1 MGSVLARLFRPDPQD
16 VWIKLSKPVLD
27 KYFESVQLSD
37 EKLIHQAAL
46 VNFHFEE
53 DPTLPPAAQLDFVE
67 QFKLYLLLSAR
78 VQLADIAEKNFGRL
92 GGRREAWNFHIL
104 FIPSHTR
111 DFDCEEDDSSELS
124 DYRRWVPKETFVSTL
139 LSGQQVEQLYVPGT
153 KEPHILAY
161 HYLKSRFCLTRLIPN
176 FSDATMYTV
185 FERRLWS
192 ATEFTFTWPSLR
204 VEELCPPVDPQLC
217 PLRKEDFCPFMLWV
231 TLPREYLR
239 VMTDCTLQS
248 TWNFGMITEQV
259 SFMGDHFNFSFSPRS
274 SLLLHTFNI
283 SISQVQGTF
292 RMDQRYFDAPVTI
305 GFRPLWQDWESNG
318 RTLWNRYY
326 LDYFVHF
333 QRPIQLNFRSL
344 SRTLLNHTFVSCV
357 HHGLN
362 TLHLVQYFNSFRSS
376 PELSMLMHI
385 PMTRDQRRAVEN
397 WNFPGDTPWY
407 IVIEAARSRL

>member
-1 MGSVLARLFRPDPQD
+1 
-16 VWIKLSKPVLD
+16 
-27 KYFESVQLSD
+27 
-37 EKLIHQAAL
+37 
-46 VNFHFEE
+46 
-53 DPTLPPAAQLDFVE
+53 
-67 QFKLYLLLSAR
+67 
-78 VQLADIAEKNFGRL
+78 
-92 GGRREAWNFHIL
+92 
-104 FIPSHTR
+104 
-111 DFDCEEDDSSELS
+111 
-124 DYRRWVPKETFVSTL
+124 
-139 LSGQQVEQLYVPGT
+139 
-153 KEPHILAY
+153 
-161 HYLKSRFCLTRLIPN
+161 
-176 FSDATMYTV
+176 
-185 FERRLWS
+185 
-192 ATEFTFTWPSLR
+192 
-204 VEELCPPVDPQLC
+204 
-217 PLRKEDFCPFMLWV
+217 MLWV

-292 RMDQRYFDAPVTI
+292 RMEERYFDAPVTI

-362 TLHLVQYFNSFRSS
+362 TLHLVQYFNSFRSN

>member
-1 MGSVLARLFRPDPQD
+1 
-16 VWIKLSKPVLD
+16 
-27 KYFESVQLSD
+27 
-37 EKLIHQAAL
+37 
-46 VNFHFEE
+46 
-53 DPTLPPAAQLDFVE
+53 
-67 QFKLYLLLSAR
+67 
-78 VQLADIAEKNFGRL
+78 
-92 GGRREAWNFHIL
+92 
-104 FIPSHTR
+104 
-111 DFDCEEDDSSELS
+111 
-124 DYRRWVPKETFVSTL
+124 
-139 LSGQQVEQLYVPGT
+139 
-153 KEPHILAY
+153 
-161 HYLKSRFCLTRLIPN
+161 
-176 FSDATMYTV
+176 
-185 FERRLWS
+185 
-192 ATEFTFTWPSLR
+192 
-204 VEELCPPVDPQLC
+204 
-217 PLRKEDFCPFMLWV
+217 
-231 TLPREYLR
+231 
-239 VMTDCTLQS
+239 
-248 TWNFGMITEQV
+248 MITDQV

-292 RMDQRYFDAPVTI
+292 RMEERYFDAPVTI

-397 WNFPGDTPWY
+397 WNFPGDTPCGTL
-407 IVIEAARSRL
+407 SLRLHVADFETLIFGCCNFELSATCQDLTFVQFTLNSLTCKDCTLDLKHL

>member
-1 MGSVLARLFRPDPQD
+1 MKKMIRL
-16 VWIKLSKPVLD
+16 
-27 KYFESVQLSD
+27 
-37 EKLIHQAAL
+37 
-46 VNFHFEE
+46 NF
-53 DPTLPPAAQLDFVE
+53 
-67 QFKLYLLLSAR
+67 
-78 VQLADIAEKNFGRL
+78 
-92 GGRREAWNFHIL
+92 
-104 FIPSHTR
+104 
-111 DFDCEEDDSSELS
+111 S

-153 KEPHILAY
+153 KEPHLLAY

-292 RMDQRYFDAPVTI
+292 RMEERYFDAPVTI

-344 SRTLLNHTFVSCV
+344 SRTLLNHDFC
-357 HHGLN
+357 HAREN
-362 TLHLVQYFNSFRSS
+362 FR
-376 PELSMLMHI
+376 
-385 PMTRDQRRAVEN
+385 
-397 WNFPGDTPWY
+397 
-407 IVIEAARSRL
+407 

>member
-53 DPTLPPAAQLDFVE
+53 DP
-67 QFKLYLLLSAR
+67 
-78 VQLADIAEKNFGRL
+78 
-92 GGRREAWNFHIL
+92 
-104 FIPSHTR
+104 
-111 DFDCEEDDSSELS
+111 
-124 DYRRWVPKETFVSTL
+124 
-139 LSGQQVEQLYVPGT
+139 
-153 KEPHILAY
+153 
-161 HYLKSRFCLTRLIPN
+161 
-176 FSDATMYTV
+176 
-185 FERRLWS
+185 
-192 ATEFTFTWPSLR
+192 
-204 VEELCPPVDPQLC
+204 
-217 PLRKEDFCPFMLWV
+217 

-292 RMDQRYFDAPVTI
+292 RMEERYFDAPVTI

>member
-1 MGSVLARLFRPDPQD
+1 
-16 VWIKLSKPVLD
+16 
-27 KYFESVQLSD
+27 
-37 EKLIHQAAL
+37 
-46 VNFHFEE
+46 
-53 DPTLPPAAQLDFVE
+53 
-67 QFKLYLLLSAR
+67 
-78 VQLADIAEKNFGRL
+78 
-92 GGRREAWNFHIL
+92 
-104 FIPSHTR
+104 
-111 DFDCEEDDSSELS
+111 
-124 DYRRWVPKETFVSTL
+124 
-139 LSGQQVEQLYVPGT
+139 
-153 KEPHILAY
+153 
-161 HYLKSRFCLTRLIPN
+161 
-176 FSDATMYTV
+176 
-185 FERRLWS
+185 
-192 ATEFTFTWPSLR
+192 
-204 VEELCPPVDPQLC
+204 
-217 PLRKEDFCPFMLWV
+217 
-231 TLPREYLR
+231 
-239 VMTDCTLQS
+239 MTDCTLQS
-248 TWNFGMITEQV
+248 NWNFGMITEQV

-292 RMDQRYFDAPVTI
+292 RMEERYFDAPVTI

-407 IVIEAARSRL
+407 IVIEAARSRLWNFDFWMLQLWTFSNMSRFDFCAIHFEQSNL

>member
-1 MGSVLARLFRPDPQD
+1 MKKMIRL
-16 VWIKLSKPVLD
+16 
-27 KYFESVQLSD
+27 
-37 EKLIHQAAL
+37 
-46 VNFHFEE
+46 NF
-53 DPTLPPAAQLDFVE
+53 
-67 QFKLYLLLSAR
+67 
-78 VQLADIAEKNFGRL
+78 
-92 GGRREAWNFHIL
+92 
-104 FIPSHTR
+104 
-111 DFDCEEDDSSELS
+111 S
-124 DYRRWVPKETFVSTL
+124 DYRR
-139 LSGQQVEQLYVPGT
+139 
-153 KEPHILAY
+153 
-161 HYLKSRFCLTRLIPN
+161 LIP
-176 FSDATMYTV
+176 
-185 FERRLWS
+185 
-192 ATEFTFTWPSLR
+192 
-204 VEELCPPVDPQLC
+204 
-217 PLRKEDFCPFMLWV
+217 KEDFCPFMLWV

-292 RMDQRYFDAPVTI
+292 RM
-305 GFRPLWQDWESNG
+305 E
-318 RTLWNRYY
+318 Y

-362 TLHLVQYFNSFRSS
+362 TLHLVQYFNSFRSN

>member
-46 VNFHFEE
+46 VNFHLEE
-53 DPTLPPAAQLDFVE
+53 
-67 QFKLYLLLSAR
+67 
-78 VQLADIAEKNFGRL
+78 
-92 GGRREAWNFHIL
+92 
-104 FIPSHTR
+104 
-111 DFDCEEDDSSELS
+111 
-124 DYRRWVPKETFVSTL
+124 
-139 LSGQQVEQLYVPGT
+139 
-153 KEPHILAY
+153 
-161 HYLKSRFCLTRLIPN
+161 
-176 FSDATMYTV
+176 
-185 FERRLWS
+185 
-192 ATEFTFTWPSLR
+192 
-204 VEELCPPVDPQLC
+204 
-217 PLRKEDFCPFMLWV
+217 
-231 TLPREYLR
+231 
-239 VMTDCTLQS
+239 
-248 TWNFGMITEQV
+248 
-259 SFMGDHFNFSFSPRS
+259 DHFNFSFSPRS

-292 RMDQRYFDAPVTI
+292 RMEERYFDAPVTI

-362 TLHLVQYFNSFRSS
+362 TLHLVQYFNSFRSK
-376 PELSMLMHI
+376 P
-385 PMTRDQRRAVEN
+385 
-397 WNFPGDTPWY
+397 
-407 IVIEAARSRL
+407 

>member
-1 MGSVLARLFRPDPQD
+1 MKKMIRL
-16 VWIKLSKPVLD
+16 
-27 KYFESVQLSD
+27 
-37 EKLIHQAAL
+37 
-46 VNFHFEE
+46 NF
-53 DPTLPPAAQLDFVE
+53 
-67 QFKLYLLLSAR
+67 
-78 VQLADIAEKNFGRL
+78 
-92 GGRREAWNFHIL
+92 
-104 FIPSHTR
+104 
-111 DFDCEEDDSSELS
+111 S

-153 KEPHILAY
+153 KEPHLLAY

-292 RMDQRYFDAPVTI
+292 RMEERYFDAPVTI

-385 PMTRDQRRAVEN
+385 PMTRDQQRVVEN
-397 WNFPGDTPWY
+397 WSFPGDTPWY

>member
-1 MGSVLARLFRPDPQD
+1 MIRL
-16 VWIKLSKPVLD
+16 
-27 KYFESVQLSD
+27 
-37 EKLIHQAAL
+37 
-46 VNFHFEE
+46 NF
-53 DPTLPPAAQLDFVE
+53 
-67 QFKLYLLLSAR
+67 
-78 VQLADIAEKNFGRL
+78 
-92 GGRREAWNFHIL
+92 
-104 FIPSHTR
+104 
-111 DFDCEEDDSSELS
+111 S

-153 KEPHILAY
+153 KEPYLLAY

-204 VEELCPPVDPQLC
+204 VEELCPPVDPKLC

-248 TWNFGMITEQV
+248 TWNFGMITDQV

-292 RMDQRYFDAPVTI
+292 RMEERYFDAPVTI

-333 QRPIQLNFRSL
+333 QNLSSWTLGHFQGRCWITLLSAVCIMASTLCILYSTLIVSGVTLNFQCWCTFQWPEINEGL
-344 SRTLLNHTFVSCV
+344 SRTGTFQETPRGTLSLRLHVADFETLIFGCCNFELSATCQDLTFVQFT
-357 HHGLN
+357 LN
-362 TLHLVQYFNSFRSS
+362 SLTCKDCTLDLEHLW
-376 PELSMLMHI
+376 L
-385 PMTRDQRRAVEN
+385 
-397 WNFPGDTPWY
+397 
-407 IVIEAARSRL
+407 